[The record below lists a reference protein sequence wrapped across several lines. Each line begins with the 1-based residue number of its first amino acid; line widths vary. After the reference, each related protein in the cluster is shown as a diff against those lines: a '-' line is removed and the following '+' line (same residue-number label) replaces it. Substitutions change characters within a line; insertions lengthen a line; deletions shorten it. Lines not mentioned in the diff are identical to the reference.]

1 MACRRKEITGKRE
14 EKCLKREKEKP
25 FRIKD
30 REKKKYE
37 IFSCEGERKKVKGK

>member
-30 REKKKYE
+30 REKKSMK
-37 IFSCEGERKKVKGK
+37 FSVVREKERK